1 MQGIFFNSF
10 FSLGEAF
17 EKQTWL
23 SGRAFDHYLDLV
35 GQAFEWACF
44 RKFKPPGVCP
54 GLDAEEL
61 ITIDQHKS
69 LKYRHL
75 LRRAQ

>member
-1 MQGIFFNSF
+1 MQGIFFYSF

-61 ITIDQHKS
+61 NYD
-69 LKYRHL
+69 
-75 LRRAQ
+75 